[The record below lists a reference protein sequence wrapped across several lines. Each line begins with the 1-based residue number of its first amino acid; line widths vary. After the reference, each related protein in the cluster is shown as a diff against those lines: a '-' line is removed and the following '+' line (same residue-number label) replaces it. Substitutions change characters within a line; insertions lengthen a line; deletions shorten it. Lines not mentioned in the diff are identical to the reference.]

1 MKAANIRGLKISG
14 PALVQE
20 TLSIM
25 MVVIMRNHLDMSSH
39 DKNSVNLQTKVIV
52 IVSVGESHRNRQSG
66 KSQTLNPT
74 PELDRLRLNLDA
86 IRTPCVLSYTPLRT
100 IIKIIC
106 SIFSWVLYEQ
116 K

>member
-20 TLSIM
+20 TLSVM
-25 MVVIMRNHLDMSSH
+25 MVVIMRNHLDMSS
-39 DKNSVNLQTKVIV
+39 
-52 IVSVGESHRNRQSG
+52 
-66 KSQTLNPT
+66 PT
-74 PELDRLRLNLDA
+74 PELDRLRFNLDA